1 MLILSTPQR
10 GQQKSVYYNLGGKQ
24 WNLKA
29 LHFPQQ
35 SDYILL
41 KNLIDL
47 KTLDLNAYD
56 RQLVRAQWWDYLN
69 IVCGFND
76 NKVESFITE
85 HGYLIPSDW
94 LDTYFGF
101 VQ

>member
-1 MLILSTPQR
+1 METESITLFTETGLHTFE
-10 GQQKSVYYNLGGKQ
+10 NLV
-24 WNLKA
+24 
-29 LHFPQQ
+29 
-35 SDYILL
+35 
-41 KNLIDL
+41 DL
-47 KTLDLNAYD
+47 KTLDLNAYG

-69 IVCGFND
+69 IVCGLDD
-76 NKVESFITE
+76 NAVESFITE

>member
-1 MLILSTPQR
+1 MEPKSITLSTAI
-10 GQQKSVYYNLGGKQ
+10 GLHTFENLV
-24 WNLKA
+24 
-29 LHFPQQ
+29 
-35 SDYILL
+35 
-41 KNLIDL
+41 DL

-76 NKVESFITE
+76 NAVESFITE

>member
-1 MLILSTPQR
+1 METESITLFTATGLHTFE
-10 GQQKSVYYNLGGKQ
+10 NLV
-24 WNLKA
+24 
-29 LHFPQQ
+29 
-35 SDYILL
+35 
-41 KNLIDL
+41 DL

-56 RQLVRAQWWDYLN
+56 RQLVRAQWWGHLN
-69 IVCGFND
+69 IVCGLDD
-76 NKVESFITE
+76 NEVESFITE

>member
-1 MLILSTPQR
+1 METESITLFTETGLHTFE
-10 GQQKSVYYNLGGKQ
+10 NLV
-24 WNLKA
+24 
-29 LHFPQQ
+29 
-35 SDYILL
+35 
-41 KNLIDL
+41 DL

-69 IVCGFND
+69 IVCGLDD
-76 NKVESFITE
+76 NAVESFITE